1 VRVRGGEAAATV
13 GAAPPGPL
21 GRSVT
26 VVQQYPLR
34 LKSMSTVLKDVC
46 PTLAQTVMKGSTAQ
60 VIRRQDSDAIEDL
73 ATKL

>member
-34 LKSMSTVLKDVC
+34 LKLMSTVLKDIG
-46 PTLAQTVMKGSTAQ
+46 PALPQTVMKGS
-60 VIRRQDSDAIEDL
+60 VLGDLHRWDSHTIEDL